1 MLVEFHVQEAHDCV
15 GIRRVCT
22 WIACSLLTLPCCGHK
37 ASMCVWWFVCSAA
50 WICSNTVCIH
60 RLGKLV
66 YTLNLVNEQYRWF
79 EKIVLLFQ
87 KRWIKPRIKLTVE
100 FGYIDYCSDFSKHK
114 LSLGSSQFIYC
125 IIKDSLKIKMD
136 KAWTVHV
143 DSGQPLIY
151 VSNFFSYGTAH
162 FMMVS
167 RNLGL
172 SCTFSP

>member
-1 MLVEFHVQEAHDCV
+1 
-15 GIRRVCT
+15 
-22 WIACSLLTLPCCGHK
+22 
-37 ASMCVWWFVCSAA
+37 
-50 WICSNTVCIH
+50 
-60 RLGKLV
+60 
-66 YTLNLVNEQYRWF
+66 
-79 EKIVLLFQ
+79 
-87 KRWIKPRIKLTVE
+87 
-100 FGYIDYCSDFSKHK
+100 
-114 LSLGSSQFIYC
+114 
-125 IIKDSLKIKMD
+125 MD